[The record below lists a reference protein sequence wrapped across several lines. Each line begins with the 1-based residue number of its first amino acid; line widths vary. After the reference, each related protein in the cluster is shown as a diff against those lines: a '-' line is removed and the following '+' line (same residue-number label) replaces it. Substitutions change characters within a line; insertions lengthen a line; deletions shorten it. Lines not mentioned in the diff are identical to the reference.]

1 MEEEDKKESSPA
13 PVAHQFAQSSQ
24 RRHQCVV
31 CLKAFKSNYYLN
43 EHIRIHQNAKP
54 LVCQVCH
61 KAFRFATGLNAHML
75 LHDANSKIYKCP
87 AANCEASFRSRG
99 NLHQHLKIHYKSK
112 EELSAMWSTIP
123 YLRARKDGYTYH
135 PKPHRNVKSE
145 GALKIGAGGAMSA
158 MVKQEIK
165 AELKQESSKVNDQ
178 QAMASNATLQT
189 MNTPAVHPSIAS
201 DPYFCGGCNQIVG
214 SACSIGAHIWW
225 HVSETNQKW
234 CFECVVS
241 GCEYKSNIR
250 KDALV
255 HKKTAHSP
263 GVECK
268 VLDQRK
274 ELSDNF
280 KCCLYKYFV
289 NLEVPLQERASL
301 FLEGKSRTIF

>member
-1 MEEEDKKESSPA
+1 MEEPEKKEVSPA
-13 PVAHQFAQSSQ
+13 PGVVAHQFAQSSE
-24 RRHQCVV
+24 RSRQCIV
-31 CLKAFKSNYYLN
+31 CLKSFKSNFYLN
-43 EHIRIHQNAKP
+43 EHMRIHQNAKP
-54 LVCQVCH
+54 LVCQVCY

-75 LHDANSKIYKCP
+75 LHDANSKVYKCP
-87 AANCEASFRSRG
+87 AANCEASYRLRG
-99 NLHQHLKIHYKSK
+99 NLHQHLKIHYKS
-112 EELSAMWSTIP
+112 EQELNAMWSTIP
-123 YLRARKDGYTYH
+123 YLRPRKDGHTFN
-135 PKPHRNVKSE
+135 PNPHRKVKSE
-145 GALKIGAGGAMSA
+145 GALKIGVGGAMSA

-165 AELKQESSKVNDQ
+165 AELTQESGNVNDNQ
-178 QAMASNATLQT
+178 QAKMASIATAQT

-201 DPYFCGGCNQIVG
+201 DPYFCGGCKQIVG

-225 HVSETNQKW
+225 HVSDTNQKW

-250 KDALV
+250 KDALA

-274 ELSDNF
+274 ELSEYF

-289 NLEVPLQERASL
+289 NLELPIQERVYANR
-301 FLEGKSRTIF
+301 FL